1 MVQCKDTTLEVRR
14 KVIGVDFIEFPSC
27 WWSIVL
33 LHKCCSVQRRPSKQR
48 KINLMGIPQ
57 CFFFTSV
64 HQTTLTASS
73 VHAPTFPFHIWE
85 LISSTCMVFFTAHY
99 TLSFSLSTSY
109 DIKRTTKALSVQI
122 TFVVIF
128 FRHVYFTS
136 YLILSYLFVCG
147 SCLGPFRLWQS
158 SLKSHYNLNCCIRFC
173 EAWVCGSRGRVGCL
187 SGLYIARQMS
197 VWILD
202 RVFRI
207 KWRINVFVW
216 IAEKGIVAEST
227 LSCHLE

>member
-27 WWSIVL
+27 WWSIVS

-48 KINLMGIPQ
+48 KINLMVNPQ
-57 CFFFTSV
+57 WVFFTSV

-128 FRHVYFTS
+128 LDMYILLLIWS
-136 YLILSYLFVCG
+136 YLIFLFVV
-147 SCLGPFRLWQS
+147 LV
-158 SLKSHYNLNCCIRFC
+158 
-173 EAWVCGSRGRVGCL
+173 WVL
-187 SGLYIARQMS
+187 SGFDS
-197 VWILD
+197 PVWNPI
-202 RVFRI
+202 I
-207 KWRINVFVW
+207 I
-216 IAEKGIVAEST
+216 
-227 LSCHLE
+227 

>member
-1 MVQCKDTTLEVRR
+1 MVQCKDTPLEVRR
-14 KVIGVDFIEFPSC
+14 KVVGNSIKSTPSC

-33 LHKCCSVQRRPSKQR
+33 LHKCCSVATKEKS
-48 KINLMGIPQ
+48 ISWE
-57 CFFFTSV
+57 FHSVFFTSV

-73 VHAPTFPFHIWE
+73 MHAPTFPFHIWE

-128 FRHVYFTS
+128 LDMY
-136 YLILSYLFVCG
+136 ILLLVWFYVFVCG

-158 SLKSHYNLNCCIRFC
+158 SLKSHHNLNCCIRFC

-216 IAEKGIVAEST
+216 IDEKGEST